1 MSASEPAPPAARR
14 PLLGLARTV
23 LFPHDVCTVEV
34 SDAEG
39 LRALARMN
47 ALDGQLVA
55 VPLRDVLPRRAE
67 DAPREPAPDG
77 TGMPVADPSGAP
89 RFHLVGTLARVV
101 SRAALPEG
109 GLRIVLQGLRRVSL
123 ATPQLAEGCWWSA
136 CERLETTPAPSE
148 QAAAE
153 RARLSALLAAL
164 AEADKSV
171 SRELPGMIALYGEDD
186 ERVTDLVA
194 SLLPLAHAERA
205 RLLSE
210 PSALARTRAL
220 IHHLDSALV
229 RARASSALDGRV
241 AERLRRR
248 FLRAKL
254 AELKQELG
262 EPSAHELEVERFQE
276 RIEATP
282 LSAAART
289 AALRELDHL
298 RRAPGSSQTAARL
311 RAYLDWMLELPW
323 VGEAPSG
330 ARGDALDFEH
340 VEARLS
346 ESHKGLADVKKRIAE
361 FLAVRQ
367 LGGSARGT
375 VLCFLGPPGTGKSS
389 MGRAVANSLS
399 RPLLTIPIGTIT
411 HEREIVG
418 VPHERA
424 SGSPGAILAG
434 LSRAGKNDP
443 VILLDEIDKVSLG
456 GEGHAAGALLSLLD
470 PEQNGEF
477 LDQYLGVPFDLSNCL
492 FLATATDAGPI
503 PEALMD
509 RMETIEFPG
518 YSEAEK
524 YEIARAHL
532 LRRAREYAGLKARQ
546 LKVSPGALR
555 ALIRGYTEEAGVRQL
570 QRHLISLARK
580 AAVEVARGGAPLSAR
595 KEDLARLL
603 GPRTVEEDLRVRR
616 PAVGV
621 TTGLAWTSAGGSLL
635 PIEAIS
641 MPGSGRLILTGS
653 LGDVLR
659 ESVQTAVSYVRTFCS
674 HLGLESDVLDNI
686 DLHLHLPSAATP
698 KDGPSAGIAI
708 AVALVSLLT
717 QEPARHDVAMT
728 GEMSLLGQVLGVGGI
743 REKLLAAIRA
753 GVPEV
758 ILPRRNAEDSL
769 RLDPEIRRR
778 VRMHLIDDVREA
790 FEIAIKGG
798 ARARPAL
805 SVERVEK
812 KRAAREARDGA

>member
-1 MSASEPAPPAARR
+1 MPNPESDPTSTRR
-14 PLLGLARTV
+14 PLLGLVRTV

-34 SDAEG
+34 TEPDG
-39 LRALARMN
+39 LRALARLN

-55 VPLRDVLPRRAE
+55 VPVRDGAE
-67 DAPREPAPDG
+67 HPDAE
-77 TGMPVADPSGAP
+77 
-89 RFHLVGTLARVV
+89 RFHAVGTLARVV
-101 SRAALPEG
+101 SRTSLPQG
-109 GLRIVLQGLRRVSL
+109 GLRVVLQGLRRVTL
-123 ATPQLAEGCWWSA
+123 GKLDNTEGCWWSA
-136 CERLETTPAPSE
+136 CERLETVPAAPE
-148 QAAAE
+148 LAAGE
-153 RARLSALLAAL
+153 RARLSALLTAV
-164 AEADKSV
+164 AEADTSV
-171 SRELPGMIALYGEDD
+171 SRELPGMIALYGDDD

-194 SLLPLAHAERA
+194 SLLALAHGERA
-205 RLLSE
+205 RLLAES
-210 PSALARTRAL
+210 SALARTRLL
-220 IHHLDSALV
+220 IHHLEGALV

-248 FLRAKL
+248 YLRAKL
-254 AELKQELG
+254 AELKHELG
-262 EPSAHELEVERFQE
+262 EPSAHELEIERFQE

-282 LSAAART
+282 LSAAAHV

-298 RRAPGSSQTAARL
+298 RRVQGSSHSAARL

-323 VGEAPSG
+323 QA
-330 ARGDALDFEH
+330 ARTPDGPDPDALDFER
-340 VEARLS
+340 VEERLS
-346 ESHKGLADVKKRIAE
+346 ESHRGLADVKRRIAE

-389 MGRAVANSLS
+389 MGRAVANSLG

-411 HEREIVG
+411 HERELVG
-418 VPHERA
+418 LPHER
-424 SGSPGAILAG
+424 SGASPGAILAG
-434 LSRAGKNDP
+434 LSRLGRSDP
-443 VILLDEIDKVSLG
+443 VILLDEIDKVSFG

-470 PEQNGEF
+470 PEQNAEF

-503 PEALMD
+503 PEALLD
-509 RMETIEFPG
+509 RMETIEFAG
-518 YSEAEK
+518 YSESEK

-532 LRRAREYAGLKARQ
+532 VRRAREYAGLKAKQ
-546 LKVSPGALR
+546 LALTPGALR

-580 AAVEVARGGAPLSAR
+580 AAVEVARGGVPLRVR
-595 KEDLARLL
+595 KDGLATLL

-674 HLGLESDVLDNI
+674 HLGLDSDVLDNI
-686 DLHLHLPSAATP
+686 DLHLHLPAAATP
-698 KDGPSAGIAI
+698 KDGPSAGVAI

-717 QEPARHDVAMT
+717 REPARHDVAMT
-728 GEMSLLGQVLGVGGI
+728 GEMSLLGQVLGVGGV

-758 ILPRRNAEDSL
+758 ILPRRNAEDCL

-778 VRMHLIDDVREA
+778 VRTHLIDDVREA
-790 FEIAIKGG
+790 FEIAIRGG
-798 ARARPAL
+798 SRAQPELTIEHTSR
-805 SVERVEK
+805 
-812 KRAAREARDGA
+812 KRAAREARDGS

>member
-1 MSASEPAPPAARR
+1 VRR

-23 LFPHDVCTVEV
+23 LFPHDVCTVDVTAPE
-34 SDAEG
+34 D
-39 LRALARMN
+39 LRALSRLN
-47 ALDGQLVA
+47 ALDGQVVA
-55 VPLRDVLPRRAE
+55 VPLREGAAAGD
-67 DAPREPAPDG
+67 PA
-77 TGMPVADPSGAP
+77 
-89 RFHLVGTLARVV
+89 RFHPVGTLARVV
-101 SRAALPEG
+101 SRVALPANG
-109 GLRIVLQGLRRVSL
+109 VRIVLQGLRRVTLGSVRL
-123 ATPQLAEGCWWSA
+123 EEGCAWA
-136 CERLETTPAPSE
+136 DGERLETVPAPSE
-148 QAAAE
+148 SAAAE

-164 AEADKSV
+164 SEADPTV

-194 SLLPLAHAERA
+194 ALLPLAHAERA
-205 RLLSE
+205 RLLAES
-210 PSALARTRAL
+210 SALQRTRDLVHSLEA
-220 IHHLDSALV
+220 ALV
-229 RARASSALDGRV
+229 RARASRALDGRV

-248 FLRAKL
+248 YLRAKL
-254 AELKQELG
+254 AELKHELG

-276 RIEATP
+276 RIEATA
-282 LSAAART
+282 LTREART

-298 RRAPGSSQTAARL
+298 RRVPGASQTAARL
-311 RAYLDWMLELPW
+311 RAYLEWMLELPW
-323 VGEAPSG
+323 QAARSPG
-330 ARGDALDFEH
+330 ADALDFEH
-340 VEARLS
+340 VEERLS
-346 ESHKGLADVKKRIAE
+346 ESHRGLTDVKRRIAE
-361 FLAVRQ
+361 FLAVRR

-375 VLCFLGPPGTGKSS
+375 VLCFQGPPGTGKSS
-389 MGRAVANSLS
+389 MGRAVASSLS

-424 SGSPGAILAG
+424 SGAPGAILAG
-434 LSRAGKNDP
+434 LSRLGKSDP
-443 VILLDEIDKVSLG
+443 VILLDEIDKLSLG
-456 GEGHAAGALLSLLD
+456 GDGHAAGALLSLLD

-503 PEALMD
+503 PEALLD

-518 YSEAEK
+518 YSETEK

-532 LRRAREYAGLKARQ
+532 LRRSREYAGLSAKQ
-546 LKVSPGALR
+546 LEVTPGALR

-580 AAVEVARGGAPLSAR
+580 AAVEAARGGAPLRVR
-595 KEDLARLL
+595 KDDLARHL

-616 PAVGV
+616 PAIGV

-674 HLGLESDVLDNI
+674 HLGLEADVLDNI
-686 DLHLHLPSAATP
+686 DLHLHLPAAAVP
-698 KDGPSAGIAI
+698 KDGPSAGVAI

-717 QEPARHDVAMT
+717 REPVRHNVAMT

-758 ILPRRNAEDSL
+758 ILPRRNAEDCL

-778 VRMHLIDDVREA
+778 VTVHLIDDVSQA
-790 FEIAIKGG
+790 FELAIHGSDES
-798 ARARPAL
+798 ATVL
-805 SVERVEK
+805 SVERTPR

>member
-1 MSASEPAPPAARR
+1 MAAPETDPVALRR
-14 PLLGLARTV
+14 PLLGLAGTV

-34 SDAEG
+34 TEPEG
-39 LRALARMN
+39 LRALARLN

-55 VPLRDVLPRRAE
+55 VPTRDGPE
-67 DAPREPAPDG
+67 H
-77 TGMPVADPSGAP
+77 VAAQ
-89 RFHLVGTLARVV
+89 RFHAVGTLARVV
-101 SRAALPEG
+101 SRAALPKG
-109 GLRIVLQGLRRVSL
+109 GQRIVLQGLRRVTL
-123 ATPQLAEGCWWSA
+123 GATEDREGCWWSE
-136 CERLETTPAPSE
+136 CQRLETIPAPPELASS
-148 QAAAE
+148 E
-153 RARLSALLAAL
+153 RARLSALLALL
-164 AEADKSV
+164 AEADTTV

-194 SLLPLAHAERA
+194 SLLGLTPAERA
-205 RLLSE
+205 RLLAES
-210 PSALARTRAL
+210 SALARTQFL
-220 IHHLDSALV
+220 IHHLEGALV
-229 RARASSALDGRV
+229 RARASQALDGRV

-248 FLRAKL
+248 YLRVKL
-254 AELKQELG
+254 AELKHELG
-262 EPSAHELEVERFQE
+262 EPSAHELEIERFQE

-282 LSAAART
+282 LSAAAHV

-298 RRAPGSSQTAARL
+298 RRTPGSSVSAARL
-311 RAYLDWMLELPW
+311 RTYLDWMLELPW
-323 VGEAPSG
+323 KG
-330 ARGDALDFEH
+330 ARADTLDFEH
-340 VEARLS
+340 VEERLS
-346 ESHKGLADVKKRIAE
+346 ESLKGLADVKRRIAE

-367 LGGSARGT
+367 LGGSARGA

-389 MGRAVANSLS
+389 MGRAVASSLA
-399 RPLLTIPIGTIT
+399 RPLLTIPIGTFT
-411 HEREIVG
+411 HERELVG
-418 VPHERA
+418 VPHERS
-424 SGSPGAILAG
+424 SGAPGAILAG
-434 LSRAGKNDP
+434 LSRAGKSDA
-443 VILLDEIDKVSLG
+443 VILLDEIDKLSLG

-518 YSEAEK
+518 YSETEK

-532 LRRAREYAGLKARQ
+532 VRRAREYAGLKAKQ
-546 LKVSPGALR
+546 LEVTPGALR

-580 AAVEVARGGAPLSAR
+580 AAVEVARGGSPLRAR
-595 KEDLARLL
+595 KEDLASLL

-616 PAVGV
+616 AAVGV

-641 MPGSGRLILTGS
+641 MPGNGRLILTGS

-686 DLHLHLPSAATP
+686 DLHLHLPAAATP
-698 KDGPSAGIAI
+698 KDGPSAGVAI

-717 QEPARHDVAMT
+717 RAPARHDVAMT

-758 ILPRRNAEDSL
+758 ILPRRNAEDCL

-778 VRMHLIDDVREA
+778 VRTHLIDDVREA
-790 FEIAIKGG
+790 FEIAIRGG
-798 ARARPAL
+798 ARSRPVL
-805 SVERVEK
+805 TVERETR
-812 KRAAREARDGA
+812 KRAVREARDGA

>member
-1 MSASEPAPPAARR
+1 MAAPETDPKALRR
-14 PLLGLARTV
+14 PLLGLVRAV

-34 SDAEG
+34 TEPDG
-39 LRALARMN
+39 LRALARLN

-55 VPLRDVLPRRAE
+55 VPTREGPELRDAE
-67 DAPREPAPDG
+67 
-77 TGMPVADPSGAP
+77 
-89 RFHLVGTLARVV
+89 RFHAVGTLARVV
-101 SRAALPEG
+101 SRAALSKG
-109 GLRIVLQGLRRVSL
+109 GQRIVLQGLRRVTL
-123 ATPQLAEGCWWSA
+123 TTIEHAEGCWWSE
-136 CERLETTPAPSE
+136 CERLETVPAAPE
-148 QAAAE
+148 QATGE
-153 RARLSALLAAL
+153 RARLSALLVSL
-164 AEADKSV
+164 AEADPTV

-194 SLLPLAHAERA
+194 SLPTLAHGERA

-210 PSALARTRAL
+210 SSALTRTRLL
-220 IHHLDSALV
+220 IHHLEGALV

-248 FLRAKL
+248 YLRAKL
-254 AELKQELG
+254 AELKHELG
-262 EPSAHELEVERFQE
+262 EPSAHELEIERFQE
-276 RIEATP
+276 RIEAAP
-282 LSAAART
+282 LSDAART
-289 AALRELDHL
+289 TALRELDHL

-323 VGEAPSG
+323 SAADGPQPE
-330 ARGDALDFEH
+330 ALDFEH
-340 VEARLS
+340 VEERLS
-346 ESHKGLADVKKRIAE
+346 ESHRGLADVKRRIAE

-389 MGRAVANSLS
+389 MGRAVASSLA

-418 VPHERA
+418 VPHERS

-434 LSRAGKNDP
+434 LSRVGQSNP

-492 FLATATDAGPI
+492 FLATATDSGPI
-503 PEALMD
+503 PESLMD
-509 RMETIEFPG
+509 RLETIEFPG

-524 YEIARAHL
+524 FEIGRAHL
-532 LRRAREYAGLKARQ
+532 LRRAREYAGLKSKQ
-546 LKVSPGALR
+546 LAVTPGALR

-580 AAVEVARGGAPLSAR
+580 AAVEVARGGVPLRVR
-595 KEDLARLL
+595 KEDLAPLL

-674 HLGLESDVLDNI
+674 HLGLDSDVLDNI
-686 DLHLHLPSAATP
+686 DLHLHLPAAATP
-698 KDGPSAGIAI
+698 KDGPSAGVAI

-717 QEPARHDVAMT
+717 RDPARHDVAMT

-758 ILPRRNAEDSL
+758 ILPRRNAEDCL

-778 VRMHLIDDVREA
+778 VRTHLIDDVREA
-790 FEIAIKGG
+790 FEIAIRGG
-798 ARARPAL
+798 ARSRPVLSLEREAR
-805 SVERVEK
+805 
-812 KRAAREARDGA
+812 KRAAREASDGA